1 LHLTL
6 LPLSYYMKEQIK
18 QAIEESIEEN
28 KELFLLFK
36 GQAVILINTV
46 GVDYVLVSFH
56 DGDEKVIPIAQID
69 GII

>member
-1 LHLTL
+1 
-6 LPLSYYMKEQIK
+6 MKEQIK

-36 GQAVILINTV
+36 GQAVILLNTV
-46 GVDYVLVSFH
+46 GEDHVLVSFD
-56 DGDEKVIPIAQID
+56 DGDEKVIPLVQID

>member
-1 LHLTL
+1 MHLTL

-18 QAIEESIEEN
+18 QAIEDN

-36 GQAVILINTV
+36 GQAVILLNTV
-46 GVDYVLVSFH
+46 GEDYVLVSFD
-56 DGDEKVIPIAQID
+56 DGDEKVIPLVQID